1 MAEVSDETTS
11 EGKAQDQSGRLKH
24 EEHEAHEGK
33 AKRLFFAFCAFRF
46 FFLRRASC
54 FLPLQTFT
62 SPELHPAHPV
72 QAENRLNPR
81 RKPQGGFTLVPHVF
95 EVSPMSSRLLAFV
108 FLASSGI
115 ALADP
120 PQIPVPPADAVS
132 STDAE
137 SPVAKKPVAPK
148 GSVDMQDIRAFT
160 AVYSL
165 VKQAYVENVD
175 DHELMQA
182 AIRGLLAGLDP
193 HSEYLDR
200 HQIDDLTEDTTGSY
214 NGLGIEVVQVDGT
227 LRVIAPID
235 DSPAERG
242 GIKAGDVIVRIDGK
256 PVQSDDLDA
265 AVGKLRGQVG
275 TDITLGVVHEG
286 TADAVDI
293 RLKREVIRVAS
304 VRGRLLEP
312 GYAYVRISQFQADTG
327 AQLHRRIER
336 LQKDDKTP
344 LRGLVLDLR
353 SNPGGLLTSA
363 VEVSDVFLDDGVI
376 VTTKGRL
383 KEADLSFRASPGDAL
398 NGAPIVLLVDNGTAS
413 AAEIVAGAL
422 KDNHRALLM
431 GRRTFGK
438 GSVQTVLPLDA
449 DHAVKL
455 TTARYY
461 TPSGLSIQAAGI
473 QPDIALA
480 DLALSQRESSPS
492 AILGERDLRNHL
504 KGADENAAPSPARAI
519 DRGVE
524 HDYALNEALNA
535 LKALTLRARPSSA
548 GDKRKG

>member
-1 MAEVSDETTS
+1 MFA
-11 EGKAQDQSGRLKH
+11 
-24 EEHEAHEGK
+24 
-33 AKRLFFAFCAFRF
+33 RLFSLVLIAFSA
-46 FFLRRASC
+46 A
-54 FLPLQTFT
+54 
-62 SPELHPAHPV
+62 
-72 QAENRLNPR
+72 
-81 RKPQGGFTLVPHVF
+81 
-95 EVSPMSSRLLAFV
+95 
-108 FLASSGI
+108 

-120 PQIPVPPADAVS
+120 PQLPVPPPDAVS
-132 STDAE
+132 SADATE
-137 SPVAKKPVAPK
+137 SAAKKLPTSK
-148 GSVDMQDIRAFT
+148 DSVDLQDIRSFT

-175 DHELMQA
+175 DHQLMQA

-200 HQIDDLTEDTTGSY
+200 KQIDDLTEDTTGSY
-214 NGLGIEVVQVDGT
+214 NGLGIEVVQVEGT

-235 DSPAERG
+235 DSPAERAG
-242 GIKAGDVIVRIDGK
+242 VKAGDTIVRIDGK
-256 PVQSDDLDA
+256 TVQSDDLDG
-265 AVGKLRGQVG
+265 AVGRLRGKVG
-275 TDITLGVVHEG
+275 SEIKLSVVHEG
-286 TADAVDI
+286 QIDPVDLT
-293 RLKREVIRVAS
+293 LKREVIRVAS

-312 GYAYVRISQFQADTG
+312 GYAYVRVSQFQADTG
-327 AQLHRRIER
+327 MQLHRRIER
-336 LQKDDKTP
+336 LQKDNKAP
-344 LRGLVLDLR
+344 LQGLVLDLR

-363 VEVSDVFLDDGVI
+363 VEVSDIFLSDGVI

-383 KEADLSFRASPGDAL
+383 KEADLSFHASPGDAL
-398 NGAPIVLLVDNGTAS
+398 NGAPLVVLVDNGTAS

-461 TPSGLSIQAAGI
+461 TPNGGSIQAAGI

-480 DLALSQRESSPS
+480 DLALSQRDSAPT

-504 KGADENAAPSPARAI
+504 KGSDETEAPSPARTI
-519 DRGVE
+519 DRDVE
-524 HDYALNEALNA
+524 QDYALNEALNA
-535 LKALTLRARPSSA
+535 LKALTLRTKPAAA
-548 GDKRKG
+548 GDNKKG